1 MLKHLIKGKMIDF
14 EWFTSNN
21 LKKASLIELIIIL
34 NHKHPNYEIF
44 IELSVLMLSPMHS
57 LSNPSTNFK

>member
-1 MLKHLIKGKMIDF
+1 MDKMIDF

-34 NHKHPNYEIF
+34 NHKPPNYEKY
-44 IELSVLMLSPMHS
+44 IELPVFMLSPIHS
-57 LSNPSTNFK
+57 SFNPSSNFK

>member
-34 NHKHPNYEIF
+34 NHKHPNYELF